1 MKIQSHAFTAL
12 TTTAIALVLTVA
24 TGAQNPPSR
33 STDGQNTQRP
43 QLPNRYRTIEDF
55 VTMPSGRVM
64 GSTNAINVDATGNI
78 WVFERCGANS
88 CANSTLDPILQFD
101 PSGKLIRS
109 FGAGKFVFPH
119 GIEFDKD
126 GNVWIVDAGVVDGV
140 KGNQIIKYAPDGRI
154 LLELGKPGVRG
165 TGPGEFNEPSDL
177 AIAPN
182 GDLYVADGHINTQSN
197 RRIVHLTKDG
207 TFIEAWGTAGTGP
220 GQFDNPHS
228 LAIDSKGRIFVGDR
242 TNNRIQILSPRG
254 EFIAE
259 WRQFGRPSGV
269 RILNDVLYVAD
280 SESRNV
286 PGQYGYNPGF
296 HRGIYIGS
304 VNDGVVTEFIPDPM
318 PRGNASFPEG
328 ITVDRSGVIWG
339 ASIGD
344 RNVLKFVRAR

>member
-1 MKIQSHAFTAL
+1 MRHTYGRFTGAVVLTFTATL
-12 TTTAIALVLTVA
+12 AITAGGQTP
-24 TGAQNPPSR
+24 GNQQNLELPK
-33 STDGQNTQRP
+33 
-43 QLPNRYRTIEDF
+43 LPNPYRTVSDI
-55 VTMPSGRVM
+55 VKMPAGRTL
-64 GSTNAINVDATGNI
+64 GSTNAINVDAKGNI

-88 CANSTLDPILQFD
+88 CAESTVDPVLVFD
-101 PSGKLIRS
+101 SSGQLLRS

-119 GIEFDKD
+119 GVEFDRD
-126 GNVWIVDAGVVDGV
+126 GNVWIVDAGVVEGV
-140 KGNQIIKYAPDGRI
+140 KGNQIIKYSPDGKI

-165 TGPGEFNEPSDL
+165 TNESRDLFNEPSDL

-182 GDLYVADGHINTQSN
+182 GDLYVADGHINAQSN
-197 RRIVHLTKDG
+197 RRIVHLTRDG
-207 TFIEAWGTAGTGP
+207 KFIEAWGMPGTGP

-228 LAIDSKGRIFVGDR
+228 LAIDSTGRIFVGDR

-254 EFIAE
+254 KFLAE

-269 RILNDVLYVAD
+269 RIHNDVLYVAD

-304 VNDGVVTEFIPDPM
+304 VKDGKVTAFIPDPA
-318 PRGNASFPEG
+318 PKNNASFPEG
-328 ITVDRSGVIWG
+328 ITVGKDGVIWG

-344 RNVLKFVRAR
+344 RNVMKFVRQ